1 MCESNVYIQDEE
13 NENLVMEDVAELKA
27 HDGQIWLVDI
37 LGDEKEIEGRVQEI
51 SFIDH
56 KVIISQ
62 QK

>member
-1 MCESNVYIQDEE
+1 MCESNVYVRDEE

-27 HDGQIWLVDI
+27 SDGQIWLVDI
-37 LGDEKEIEGRVQEI
+37 LGDEKEIDGRVQEI

-62 QK
+62 K